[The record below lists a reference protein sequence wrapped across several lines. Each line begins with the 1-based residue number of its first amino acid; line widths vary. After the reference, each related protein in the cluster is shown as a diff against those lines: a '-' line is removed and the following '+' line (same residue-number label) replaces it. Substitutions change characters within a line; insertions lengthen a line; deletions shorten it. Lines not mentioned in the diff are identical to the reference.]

1 MESRAIA
8 ATLEKEFPS
17 PSLYLDSPILP
28 TVEALMPKVMLHLP
42 PVYLPR
48 VPRDILNER
57 SISYFNRTREARF
70 SMPLDEFEKSE
81 KGGEHAWENATPHL
95 RELAELLKEGGG
107 PFFMGQTVSYA
118 DFIVVGFL
126 HFMKCLSYNNDLFN
140 RVVQIDQSFLALYEA
155 CAEWL
160 KRDDY

>member
-8 ATLEKEFPS
+8 TALEKEFPS
-17 PSLYLDSPILP
+17 PPLYLDSPILP
-28 TVEALMPKVMLHLP
+28 KVEALMPKITLHLA
-42 PVYLPR
+42 PVCPPR
-48 VPRDILNER
+48 VSRDILNER

-70 SMPLDEFEKSE
+70 GMPLDEFEKSE
-81 KGGEHAWENATPHL
+81 QGGETAWENATPHL
-95 RELAELLKEGGG
+95 RELAELLKEDGG

-126 HFMKCLSYNNDLFN
+126 QFLKRLSYDNDLFS

>member
-8 ATLEKEFPS
+8 AVLEKEFPS
-17 PSLYLDSPILP
+17 PPLYLDSPILP
-28 TVEALMPKVMLHLP
+28 KVEALMPKIMLHLP

-48 VPRDILNER
+48 VPRD
-57 SISYFNRTREARF
+57 
-70 SMPLDEFEKSE
+70 
-81 KGGEHAWENATPHL
+81 
-95 RELAELLKEGGG
+95 G

-118 DFIVVGFL
+118 GFILVGFL
-126 HFMKCLSYNNDLFN
+126 QFLKRLSHDNDLFN
-140 RVVQIDQSFLALYEA
+140 RVVQVDQSFLVLYEA